1 MNSKKNHLMY
11 KNLEMLIIT
20 FILATSFGFS
30 QTSEIK
36 IKFIGNCGLHLTD
49 GDLNIY
55 VDFPYKSGAFNY
67 MEYDTAELDSIKD
80 NSIFLFTHKHPDH
93 YSIKNMRKT
102 LRKKHGKK
110 YGKWNLDKLEEL
122 CKTIPEFNIQAIE
135 TNHSLSFTHYS
146 YLMTWH
152 GKRLYFYGD
161 TETPDIALTMKNLD
175 WAFVPYWTAVQ
186 LNKLNRTLDTKML
199 GVYHFYPTMKVSNS
213 NPDKVKLLIK
223 QGELISIPYK

>member
-1 MNSKKNHLMY
+1 MY
-11 KNLEMLIIT
+11 SNKTTKSVILTLALI
-20 FILATSFGFS
+20 LTSTLGFN
-30 QTSEIK
+30 QTNEIK

-67 MEYDTAELDSIKD
+67 MEFDKSELDSIKE

-110 YGKWNLDKLEEL
+110 YGKWNLKKLEQL
-122 CKTIPEFNIQAIE
+122 CNSMQDFTITPIE

-146 YLMTWH
+146 YLLTWH
-152 GKRLYFYGD
+152 GKRIYLYGD
-161 TETPDIALTMKNLD
+161 TETSDIALTMTNLD
-175 WAFVPYWTAVQ
+175 WAFIPYWTALQ
-186 LNKLNRTLDTKML
+186 INKKNAHLDSKMI
-199 GVYHFYPTMKVSNS
+199 GVYHFYPAMQPTTS
-213 NPDKVKLLIK
+213 NPEKIKLLTN
-223 QGELISIPYK
+223 QGDIISIPY

>member
-122 CKTIPEFNIQAIE
+122 CKTIPEFNIQAI
-135 TNHSLSFTHYS
+135 
-146 YLMTWH
+146 
-152 GKRLYFYGD
+152 
-161 TETPDIALTMKNLD
+161 
-175 WAFVPYWTAVQ
+175 
-186 LNKLNRTLDTKML
+186 
-199 GVYHFYPTMKVSNS
+199 
-213 NPDKVKLLIK
+213 
-223 QGELISIPYK
+223 

>member
-1 MNSKKNHLMY
+1 
-11 KNLEMLIIT
+11 
-20 FILATSFGFS
+20 
-30 QTSEIK
+30 
-36 IKFIGNCGLHLTD
+36 
-49 GDLNIY
+49 
-55 VDFPYKSGAFNY
+55 
-67 MEYDTAELDSIKD
+67 
-80 NSIFLFTHKHPDH
+80 
-93 YSIKNMRKT
+93 
-102 LRKKHGKK
+102 
-110 YGKWNLDKLEEL
+110 
-122 CKTIPEFNIQAIE
+122 
-135 TNHSLSFTHYS
+135 
-146 YLMTWH
+146 MTWH